1 MTTAQILFEQYKVL
15 PSRVKRE
22 LKEMIIQEEAE
33 DVVPLKDQIKEGLKE
48 IKLIKEGKLKA
59 KSADVFLAELRQEL
73 ANED

>member
-48 IKLIKEGKLKA
+48 IKLIKQGKLKA
-59 KSADVFLAELRQEL
+59 KTLDQVLTEL
-73 ANED
+73 EDEA

>member
-33 DVVPLKDQIKEGLKE
+33 DIVPLKDQIKEGLKE
-48 IKLIKEGKLKA
+48 IKLIKQGKLKA
-59 KSADVFLAELRQEL
+59 RTLDQVLTEL
-73 ANED
+73 EDEA

>member
-48 IKLIKEGKLKA
+48 IKLIKQGKLKA
-59 KSADVFLAELRQEL
+59 KTLDQVLTELEHE
-73 ANED
+73 A